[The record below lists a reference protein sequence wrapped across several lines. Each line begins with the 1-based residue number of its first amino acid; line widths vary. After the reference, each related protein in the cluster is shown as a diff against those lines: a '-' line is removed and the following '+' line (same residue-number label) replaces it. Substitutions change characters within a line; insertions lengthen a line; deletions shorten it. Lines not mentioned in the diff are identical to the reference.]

1 MLSVNQNEES
11 QKVNKFMPSG
21 LRRTKIVA
29 TLGPA
34 TDRDGELEKMIKA
47 GVDVVRIN
55 MSHGNPE
62 EHLER
67 ASRVRDLAAKLD
79 REVGVLVDLQG
90 PKIRIARFADNHI
103 FLEAGDKFSLD
114 NNVDPLQGNQK
125 EVGLT
130 YKSLPY
136 DVKSGDRLLLDD
148 GRVVLDVDNVEG
160 ERVNCTVVVG
170 GKLSNNK
177 GINLLGGGLSA
188 SALTEKDKEDILT
201 AAEIKADYLALSFPR
216 SAEDV
221 EYCRS
226 LAEQAGLMC
235 SIVSKVERAEA
246 VNDDFTLDSI
256 ILASDVIMIA
266 RGDLGVE
273 VGDAQLPALQ
283 KKMIKR
289 ARQLNRITITAT
301 QMMETMIENAI
312 PTRAEVFDVANAVM
326 DGTDAV
332 MLSGETATGHS
343 PSLVIDTMSKIAR
356 EAEKSRSTRES
367 THRIDESFTAI
378 DETIAMSA
386 MYAANHFGVK
396 CIAALTESGNTPL
409 LMSRIS
415 SGIPIIALTPH
426 LDTRRKVTLYRG
438 VYPNT
443 VDYSGLSDEE
453 VQVNILNELKDMGL
467 AKTGDLVIVTRGQSR
482 GSMGGTNQ
490 MEIVKIP

>member
-1 MLSVNQNEES
+1 
-11 QKVNKFMPSG
+11 MPSG
-21 LRRTKIVA
+21 LRRTKIVD

-34 TDRDGELEKMIKA
+34 TDRDGELEKMIEA

-55 MSHGNPE
+55 MSHGNPQ
-62 EHLER
+62 EHVGR
-67 ASRVRDLAAKLD
+67 ASKVREIAAKLD

-90 PKIRIARFADNHI
+90 PKIRIARFTDDSI
-103 FLEAGDKFSLD
+103 FLVAGDTFALD
-114 NNVDPLQGNQK
+114 NNVDPLAGNQK

-136 DVKSGDRLLLDD
+136 DVKPGNRLLLDD
-148 GRVVLDVDNVEG
+148 GRVVLDVDKVEG
-160 ERVNCTVVVG
+160 ERVICTVVVG

-177 GINLLGGGLSA
+177 GINLQGGGLSA
-188 SALTEKDKEDILT
+188 AALTEKDKEDILT
-201 AAEIKADYLALSFPR
+201 AAEIQCDYLALSFPR

-226 LAEQAGLMC
+226 LAEKAGLNC
-235 SIVSKVERAEA
+235 SIVSKIERAEA

-343 PSLVIDTMSKIAR
+343 PSLVIQTMAEIAR

-367 THRIDESFTAI
+367 THRIDESFTAV
-378 DETIAMSA
+378 DETIAMAA
-386 MYAANHFGVK
+386 MYAANHFGVT

-426 LDTRRKVTLYRG
+426 IDTRRKVTLYRG
-438 VYPNT
+438 VYPTT
-443 VDYSGLSDEE
+443 VDYTGLSDEE
-453 VQVNILNELKDMGL
+453 VQDKILLELK
-467 AKTGDLVIVTRGQSR
+467 AKGVTKAGDLVVVTRGQSR
-482 GSMGGTNQ
+482 GLMGGTNQ
-490 MEIVKIP
+490 MEIVKVP

>member
-1 MLSVNQNEES
+1 MASDI
-11 QKVNKFMPSG
+11 
-21 LRRTKIVA
+21 RRTKIVA

-34 TDRDGELEKMIKA
+34 TDREGELKKVIEA

-55 MSHGNPE
+55 MSHGTPE
-62 EHLER
+62 EHVIR
-67 ASRVRDLAAKLD
+67 ARDVRKLAAELG

-90 PKIRIARFADNHI
+90 PKIRVTRFENNSI
-103 FLEAGDKFSLD
+103 VLVVGEKFSLD
-114 NNVDPLQGNQK
+114 NDVDPMKGSQT

-130 YKSLPY
+130 YKSLPS
-136 DVKSGDRLLLDD
+136 DVKSGDRLVLDD
-148 GRVVLDVDNVEG
+148 GRVVLFVDEVVG
-160 ERVNCTVVVG
+160 ERVNCTVIVG

-188 SALTEKDKEDILT
+188 AALTEKDKKDIIT
-201 AAEIKADYLALSFPR
+201 AAEIKCDYLALSFPR
-216 SAEDV
+216 SADDV

-226 LAEQAGLMC
+226 LASKAGLEC

-246 VNDDFTLDSI
+246 VADDFTLDGI

-273 VGDAQLPALQ
+273 VGDAQLPMLQ

-289 ARQLNRITITAT
+289 ARELNRVTITAT
-301 QMMETMIENAI
+301 QMMETMIDNAI

-343 PSLVIDTMSKIAR
+343 PSLVIETMANIAH

-367 THRIDESFTAI
+367 THRIDDVFTEI
-378 DETIAMSA
+378 DETVAMAS
-386 MYAANHFGVK
+386 MYAANHFNVK
-396 CIAALTESGNTPL
+396 CIVALTESGNTPL

-415 SGIPIIALTPH
+415 SGIPIIAMTPH
-426 LDTRRKVTLYRG
+426 LDTRRKVTLFRG
-438 VYPNT
+438 VYP
-443 VDYSGLSDEE
+443 SS
-453 VQVNILNELKDMGL
+453 VNY
-467 AKTGDLVIVTRGQSR
+467 GDLSNEKIKELVLDNIKSNNLASPGDLIILTRGQFS
-482 GSMGGTNQ
+482 GKTGGTNQ
-490 MEIVKIP
+490 MEIIKVP

>member
-1 MLSVNQNEES
+1 
-11 QKVNKFMPSG
+11 MPSTG

-34 TDRDGELEKMIKA
+34 TDREGELERMIKC
-47 GVDVVRIN
+47 GLDVVRIN

-62 EHLER
+62 EHKAR
-67 ASRVRDLAAKLD
+67 AQKVRDLAAKYD

-90 PKIRIARFADNHI
+90 PKIRITRFAEDKI
-103 FLEAGDKFSLD
+103 FLNTGDKFALD
-114 NNVDPLQGNQK
+114 NNVEKNAGNQY

-130 YKSLPY
+130 YKNLPY
-136 DVKSGDRLLLDD
+136 DVKPGDKLLLDD
-148 GRVVLDVDNVEG
+148 GRLVFQVDNVEG
-160 ERVNCTVVVG
+160 ERVNTTVVVG
-170 GKLSNNK
+170 GTLSNNK
-177 GINLLGGGLSA
+177 GINLAGGGLSA
-188 SALTEKDKEDILT
+188 AALTDKDKEDIIT
-201 AAEIKADYLALSFPR
+201 AAEMDADYLALSFPR

-226 LAEQAGLMC
+226 LAQKAGLNC
-235 SIVSKVERAEA
+235 AIVSKVERAEA
-246 VNDDFTLDSI
+246 VADDATLDGI

-289 ARQLNRITITAT
+289 SRQLNRVTITAT

-332 MLSGETATGHS
+332 MLSGETATGRS
-343 PSLVIDTMSKIAR
+343 PSLVIETMGRICF
-356 EAEKSRSTRES
+356 EAEKQRTARES
-367 THRIDESFTAI
+367 THRIDEMFTAI

-386 MYAANHFGVK
+386 MYAANHLDVK
-396 CIAALTESGNTPL
+396 CIAALTESGNTAL

-415 SGIPIIALTPH
+415 SGKPIIALTPH
-426 LDTRRKVTLYRG
+426 LATRRKVTLYRG
-438 VYPNT
+438 VYPSSINYDGMDDNAVRAST
-443 VDYSGLSDEE
+443 VQHLKYHGL
-453 VQVNILNELKDMGL
+453 VQ
-467 AKTGDLVIVTRGQSR
+467 AGDLILFTRGENR
-482 GSMGGTNQ
+482 GLMGGTNM
-490 MEIVKIP
+490 MEIIKVE

>member
-1 MLSVNQNEES
+1 MSSN
-11 QKVNKFMPSG
+11 

-34 TDRDGELEKMIKA
+34 TDREGELEKMIKA

-62 EHLER
+62 EHKGR
-67 ASRVRDLAAKLD
+67 AQAVRDLAEKYD
-79 REVGVLVDLQG
+79 HEVGVLVDLQG
-90 PKIRIARFADNHI
+90 PKIRIARFEDDKI
-103 FLEAGDKFSLD
+103 DLEVGDLFALD
-114 NNVDPLQGNQK
+114 NNVDGNSGNQH

-130 YKSLPY
+130 YKNLPY
-136 DVKSGDRLLLDD
+136 DVKTGDKLLLDD
-148 GRVVLDVDNVEG
+148 GRLVFEVIDVVG
-160 ERVNCTVVVG
+160 ERVNCKVVVG
-170 GKLSNNK
+170 GTLSNNK
-177 GINLLGGGLSA
+177 GINLQGGGLSA
-188 SALTEKDKEDILT
+188 AALTDKDKEDILT
-201 AAEIKADYLALSFPR
+201 AAEIDADYLALSFPR

-226 LAEQAGLMC
+226 LAQKAGLNC

-246 VNDDFTLDSI
+246 VADDETLDGI

-289 ARQLNRITITAT
+289 SRQLNRVTITAT
-301 QMMETMIENAI
+301 QMMETMIDNAI

-326 DGTDAV
+326 DGSDAV
-332 MLSGETATGHS
+332 MLSGETATGKS
-343 PSLVIDTMSKIAR
+343 PSLVIQTMGKICR
-356 EAEKSRSTRES
+356 EAEKSRTSRES

-378 DETIAMSA
+378 DETVAMST

-415 SGIPIIALTPH
+415 SGMPIIALTPH
-426 LDTRRKVTLYRG
+426 RSTRRKVTMFRG
-438 VYPNT
+438 VYPSS
-443 VDYSGLSDEE
+443 VDYTDLNDDE
-453 VQVNILNELKDMGL
+453 VQAMILERIKAFGV
-467 AKTGDLVIVTRGQSR
+467 AQSGDLVILTRGVTK
-482 GSMGGTNQ
+482 GTMGGTNRL
-490 MEIVKIP
+490 EIVKVP

>member
-1 MLSVNQNEES
+1 MASN
-11 QKVNKFMPSG
+11 

-34 TDRDGELEKMIKA
+34 TDREGELERLVQA

-55 MSHGNPE
+55 MSHGSPE
-62 EHLER
+62 EHMAR
-67 ASRVRDLAAKLD
+67 ADRVREIAAQYD
-79 REVGVLVDLQG
+79 RQVGVLVDLQG
-90 PKIRIARFADNHI
+90 PKIRITRFEEDKI
-103 FLEAGDKFSLD
+103 FLNAGDHFALD
-114 NNVDPLQGNQK
+114 NNVDPTKGNQR

-130 YKSLPY
+130 YKSLPF
-136 DVKSGDRLLLDD
+136 DVKGGDRLLLDD
-148 GRVVLDVDNVEG
+148 GRVVLDVIEVIG
-160 ERVNCTVVVG
+160 ERVECNVVVG
-170 GKLSNNK
+170 GYLSNNK

-188 SALTEKDKEDILT
+188 DALTEKDKADIVT
-201 AAEIKADYLALSFPR
+201 AAKIQCDYLALSFPR
-216 SAEDV
+216 SADDV
-221 EYCRS
+221 EYCRT
-226 LAEQAGLMC
+226 LAENAGLNC

-246 VNDDFTLDSI
+246 VADDFTLDGI

-289 ARQLNRITITAT
+289 ARQLNRVTITAT
-301 QMMETMIENAI
+301 QMMETMIDNAI

-326 DGTDAV
+326 DGSDAV

-343 PSLVIDTMSKIAR
+343 PSLVVKTMGQICF
-356 EAEKSRSTRES
+356 EAEKSRNVRQSM
-367 THRIDESFTAI
+367 HRIDESFTAV

-396 CIAALTESGNTPL
+396 CIAALTESGNTAL

-426 LDTRRKVTLYRG
+426 IETRRKVTLFRG
-438 VYPNT
+438 VYPSS

-453 VQVNILNELKDMGL
+453 VRERILQDLKYYG
-467 AKTGDLVIVTRGQSR
+467 TVQSGDLVVLTRGQAR
-482 GSMGGTNQ
+482 GTMGGTNQ
-490 MEIVKIP
+490 MEIVKVP

>member
-1 MLSVNQNEES
+1 
-11 QKVNKFMPSG
+11 MPSG

-34 TDRDGELEKMIKA
+34 TDREGELENIIKA

-55 MSHGNPE
+55 MSHGIPE
-62 EHLER
+62 EHIGR
-67 ASRVRDLAAKLD
+67 AKAVREMAQKFD
-79 REVGVLVDLQG
+79 RQVGVLVDLQG
-90 PKIRIARFADNHI
+90 PKIRIARFTDDKV
-103 FLEAGDKFSLD
+103 FLKVGDKFAFD
-114 NNVDPLQGNQK
+114 NNVDINSGNQH

-130 YKSLPY
+130 YKNLPY
-136 DVKSGDRLLLDD
+136 DVKEGDKLLLDD
-148 GRVVLDVDNVEG
+148 GRLIFVVDNVDG
-160 ERVNCTVVVG
+160 ERVNTTVVVG
-170 GKLSNNK
+170 GALSNNK
-177 GINLLGGGLSA
+177 GINLQGGGLSA
-188 SALTEKDKEDILT
+188 AALTEKDKEDILT

-226 LAEQAGLMC
+226 LASKAGLDC

-246 VNDDFTLDSI
+246 VADDATLDGI

-289 ARQLNRITITAT
+289 ARSLNRVTITAT

-343 PSLVIDTMSKIAR
+343 PSLVIETMGNICR
-356 EAEKSRSTRES
+356 EAEKSRTSRES
-367 THRIDESFTAI
+367 THRIDESFTAV
-378 DETIAMSA
+378 DETIAMAS
-386 MYAANHFGVK
+386 MYSANHFGVK
-396 CIAALTESGNTPL
+396 CIAALTESGNTAL

-415 SGIPIIALTPH
+415 SGMPIIALTPH
-426 LDTRRKVTLYRG
+426 LDTRRKVTLFRG
-438 VYPNT
+438 VYPST
-443 VDYSGLSDEE
+443 LTYEGLNDDE
-453 VQVNILNELKDMGL
+453 V
-467 AKTGDLVIVTRGQSR
+467 KTAIINRIKEFGIAQSGDLILMTRGEVN
-482 GSMGGTNQ
+482 GAMGGTNK
-490 MEIVKIP
+490 MEIVKLP

>member
-1 MLSVNQNEES
+1 
-11 QKVNKFMPSG
+11 MPSG

-34 TDRDGELEKMIKA
+34 TDRDGELEKMIKE

-55 MSHGNPE
+55 MSHGNPS
-62 EHLER
+62 EHIER
-67 ASRVRDLAAKLD
+67 AQNVRDIAARLD
-79 REVGVLVDLQG
+79 REVGILVDLQG
-90 PKIRIARFADNHI
+90 PKIRIARFSEGSI
-103 FLEAGDKFSLD
+103 FLEQGDKFSLD
-114 NNVDPLQGNQK
+114 NNVDPLAGNQK

-136 DVKSGDRLLLDD
+136 DVKAGDRLLLDD

-177 GINLLGGGLSA
+177 GINLHGGGLSA
-188 SALTEKDKEDILT
+188 AALTEKDKEDILT
-201 AAEIKADYLALSFPR
+201 AAEIQCDYLALSFPR

-226 LAEQAGLMC
+226 LAEKAGLVC
-235 SIVSKVERAEA
+235 SIVSKIERAEA
-246 VNDDFTLDSI
+246 VNDDFTLDGI

-343 PSLVIDTMSKIAR
+343 PSLVIKTMSDIAH

-367 THRIDESFTAI
+367 THRIDEFFTAV

-386 MYAANHFGVK
+386 MYAANHFGVQ

-426 LDTRRKVTLYRG
+426 IDTRRKVTLYRG
-438 VYPNT
+438 VYPT
-443 VDYSGLSDEE
+443 SVDYTGLNDD
-453 VQVNILNELKDMGL
+453 QVKDRILEELKEKGV
-467 AKTGDLVIVTRGQSR
+467 AKSGDLIIVTRGQSR
-482 GSMGGTNQ
+482 GAMGGTNQ
-490 MEIVKIP
+490 MEIVKVP

>member
-1 MLSVNQNEES
+1 
-11 QKVNKFMPSG
+11 MPSG

-34 TDRDGELEKMIKA
+34 TDRDGELENIIKA

-55 MSHGNPE
+55 MSHGTPS
-62 EHLER
+62 EHIDR
-67 ASRVRDLAAKLD
+67 AQAVRELAEKFD
-79 REVGVLVDLQG
+79 RQVGVLVDLQG
-90 PKIRIARFADNHI
+90 PKIRIARFADNKV
-103 FLEAGDKFSLD
+103 FLEKGDKFAFD
-114 NNVDPLQGNQK
+114 NALGNDDGNQH

-130 YKSLPY
+130 YKNLPY
-136 DVKSGDRLLLDD
+136 DVKPGDKLLLDD
-148 GRVVLDVDNVEG
+148 GRLVFQVDNVEG
-160 ERVNCTVVVG
+160 ERVNTTTIVG
-170 GKLSNNK
+170 GALSNNK
-177 GINLLGGGLSA
+177 GINLSGGGLSA
-188 SALTEKDKEDILT
+188 AALTDKDKEDIIT

-226 LAEQAGLMC
+226 LASKAGLDC

-246 VNDDFTLDSI
+246 VADDATLDGI

-289 ARQLNRITITAT
+289 SRQLNRVTITAT
-301 QMMETMIENAI
+301 QMMETMIDNAI

-343 PSLVIDTMSKIAR
+343 PSLVIETMGNICR
-356 EAEKSRSTRES
+356 EAEKSRTSRES
-367 THRIDESFTAI
+367 THRIDESFTAV
-378 DETIAMSA
+378 DETIAMAS
-386 MYAANHFGVK
+386 MYSANHFGVK
-396 CIAALTESGNTPL
+396 CIAALTESGNTAL

-415 SGIPIIALTPH
+415 SGMPIIALTPH
-426 LDTRRKVTLYRG
+426 LDTRRKVTLFRG
-438 VYPNT
+438 VYPSSIT
-443 VDYSGLSDEE
+443 YDGLNDDEVKE
-453 VQVNILNELKDMGL
+453 TILGKIKEFGI
-467 AKTGDLVIVTRGQSR
+467 AQAGDLILMTRGETN
-482 GSMGGTNQ
+482 GAMGGTNK
-490 MEIVKIP
+490 MEIVKVP

>member
-1 MLSVNQNEES
+1 MSTV
-11 QKVNKFMPSG
+11 

-34 TDRDGELEKMIKA
+34 TDRKGELEKMIKA
-47 GVDVVRIN
+47 GLDVVRIN

-62 EHLER
+62 EHKKR
-67 ASRVRDLAAKLD
+67 VASVRELAKKLD

-90 PKIRIARFADNHI
+90 PKIRIARFTEDKV
-103 FLEAGDKFSLD
+103 FLEDGDKFSLD
-114 NNVDPLQGNQK
+114 NNVDINSGNQY

-136 DVKSGDRLLLDD
+136 DVKPGNRLLLDD
-148 GRVVLDVDNVEG
+148 GRLVFEVDNVVG
-160 ERVNCTVVVG
+160 ERVNCTVIVG
-170 GKLSNNK
+170 GSLSNNK
-177 GINLLGGGLSA
+177 GINLQGGGLSA
-188 SALTEKDKEDILT
+188 AALTDKDKEDILT
-201 AAEIKADYLALSFPR
+201 AAEMEADFLALSFPR

-226 LAEQAGLMC
+226 LAEKAGLHC
-235 SIVSKVERAEA
+235 DIVSKIERAEA
-246 VNDDFTLDSI
+246 VADDATLDGI

-289 ARQLNRITITAT
+289 ARQLNRVTITAT
-301 QMMETMIENAI
+301 QMMETMIDNAI

-326 DGTDAV
+326 DGSDAV
-332 MLSGETATGHS
+332 MLSGETATGKS
-343 PSLVIDTMSKIAR
+343 PSLVIETMGRICH
-356 EAEKSRSTRES
+356 EAEKSRTSRES
-367 THRIDESFTAI
+367 THRIDESFTAV

-386 MYAANHFGVK
+386 MYAANHFDVK
-396 CIAALTESGNTPL
+396 CIASLTESGNTAL

-426 LDTRRKVTLYRG
+426 IKTRRKVTLFRG
-438 VYPNT
+438 VYPSL
-443 VDYSGLSDEE
+443 VSYEGLNDSN
-453 VQVNILNELKDMGL
+453 VKDIIMERIQSFGI
-467 AKTGDLVIVTRGQSR
+467 AKQGDLVLLTRGETR
-482 GSMGGTNQ
+482 GILGGTNS

>member
-1 MLSVNQNEES
+1 
-11 QKVNKFMPSG
+11 MPSG

-34 TDRDGELEKMIKA
+34 TDRDGELEKMIEA

-55 MSHGNPE
+55 MSHGNPQ
-62 EHLER
+62 EHVGR
-67 ASRVRDLAAKLD
+67 ASKVREIAAKLD

-90 PKIRIARFADNHI
+90 PKIRIARFTDDSI
-103 FLEAGDKFSLD
+103 FLVAGDTFALD
-114 NNVDPLQGNQK
+114 NNVDPLAGNQK

-136 DVKSGDRLLLDD
+136 DVKPGNRLLLDD
-148 GRVVLDVDNVEG
+148 GRVVLDVDKVEG
-160 ERVNCTVVVG
+160 ERVICTVVVG

-177 GINLLGGGLSA
+177 GINLQGGGLSA
-188 SALTEKDKEDILT
+188 AALTEKDKEDILT
-201 AAEIKADYLALSFPR
+201 AAEIQCDYLALSIPR

-226 LAEQAGLMC
+226 LAEKAGLNC
-235 SIVSKVERAEA
+235 SIVSKIERAEA

-343 PSLVIDTMSKIAR
+343 PSLVIQTMAEIAR

-367 THRIDESFTAI
+367 THRIDESFTAV
-378 DETIAMSA
+378 DETIAMAA
-386 MYAANHFGVK
+386 MYAANHFGVT

-426 LDTRRKVTLYRG
+426 IDTRRKVTLYRG
-438 VYPNT
+438 VYPTT
-443 VDYSGLSDEE
+443 VDYTGLSDEE
-453 VQVNILNELKDMGL
+453 VQDKILLELK
-467 AKTGDLVIVTRGQSR
+467 AKGVTKAGDLVVVTRGQSR
-482 GSMGGTNQ
+482 GLMGGTNQ
-490 MEIVKIP
+490 MEIVKVP

>member
-1 MLSVNQNEES
+1 
-11 QKVNKFMPSG
+11 MPSG

-34 TDRDGELEKMIKA
+34 TDRDGELERMIKE

-55 MSHGNPE
+55 MSHGNPS
-62 EHLER
+62 EHIER
-67 ASRVRDLAAKLD
+67 AQNVREIASRLD

-90 PKIRIARFADNHI
+90 PKIRIARFSEGSI
-103 FLEAGDKFSLD
+103 FLEQGDKFSLD
-114 NNVDPLQGNQK
+114 NNVDPMAGNQK

-177 GINLLGGGLSA
+177 GINLHGGGLSA
-188 SALTEKDKEDILT
+188 AALTEKDKEDILT
-201 AAEIKADYLALSFPR
+201 AAEIQCDYLALSFPR

-226 LAEQAGLMC
+226 LAEKAGLVC
-235 SIVSKVERAEA
+235 SIVSKIERAEA
-246 VNDDFTLDSI
+246 VNDDFTLDGI

-343 PSLVIDTMSKIAR
+343 PSLVIKTMSEIAH

-367 THRIDESFTAI
+367 THRIDESFTAV
-378 DETIAMSA
+378 DETIAMAA
-386 MYAANHFGVK
+386 MYAANHFGVQ

-438 VYPNT
+438 VYPT
-443 VDYSGLSDEE
+443 SVDYTGLNDDE
-453 VQVNILNELKDMGL
+453 VQAGILEELKEKGV
-467 AKTGDLVIVTRGQSR
+467 AKSGDLIVVTRGKAR
-482 GSMGGTNQ
+482 GAMGGTNQ
-490 MEIVKIP
+490 MEIVKVP

>member
-1 MLSVNQNEES
+1 
-11 QKVNKFMPSG
+11 MPSG

-34 TDRDGELEKMIKA
+34 TDRDGELEKMIEA

-55 MSHGNPE
+55 MSHGNPQ
-62 EHLER
+62 EHVGR
-67 ASRVRDLAAKLD
+67 ASKVREIAAKLD

-90 PKIRIARFADNHI
+90 PKIRIARFTDDSI
-103 FLEAGDKFSLD
+103 FLVAGDTFALD
-114 NNVDPLQGNQK
+114 NNVDPLAGNQK

-136 DVKSGDRLLLDD
+136 DVKPGNRLLLDD
-148 GRVVLDVDNVEG
+148 GRVVLDVDKVEG
-160 ERVNCTVVVG
+160 ERVICTVVVG

-177 GINLLGGGLSA
+177 GINLQGGGLSA
-188 SALTEKDKEDILT
+188 AALTEKDKEDILT
-201 AAEIKADYLALSFPR
+201 AAEIQCDYLALSFPR

-226 LAEQAGLMC
+226 LAEKAGLNC
-235 SIVSKVERAEA
+235 SIVSKIERAEA

-266 RGDLGVE
+266 RGDLGVD

-343 PSLVIDTMSKIAR
+343 PSLVIQTMAEIAR

-367 THRIDESFTAI
+367 THRIDESFTAV
-378 DETIAMSA
+378 DETIAMAA
-386 MYAANHFGVK
+386 MYAANHFGVT

-426 LDTRRKVTLYRG
+426 IDTRRKVTLYRG
-438 VYPNT
+438 VYPTT
-443 VDYSGLSDEE
+443 VDYTGLSDEE
-453 VQVNILNELKDMGL
+453 VQDKILLELK
-467 AKTGDLVIVTRGQSR
+467 AKGVTKAGDLVVVTRGQSR
-482 GSMGGTNQ
+482 GLMGGTNQ
-490 MEIVKIP
+490 MEIVKVP

>member
-1 MLSVNQNEES
+1 
-11 QKVNKFMPSG
+11 MPSG

-34 TDRDGELEKMIKA
+34 TDREGELEKIIKA

-55 MSHGNPE
+55 MSHGLPE
-62 EHLER
+62 EHIGR
-67 ASRVRDLAAKLD
+67 AQAVREMAEKFD
-79 REVGVLVDLQG
+79 RQVGVLVDLQG
-90 PKIRIARFADNHI
+90 PKIRIARFADDKI
-103 FLEAGDKFSLD
+103 FLKAGDKFAFD
-114 NNVDPLQGNQK
+114 NAVGNNDGNQH

-130 YKSLPY
+130 YKNLPY
-136 DVKSGDRLLLDD
+136 DVKEGDKLLLDD
-148 GRVVLDVDNVEG
+148 GRLVFQVDNVEG
-160 ERVNCTVVVG
+160 ERVNTTTIVG
-170 GKLSNNK
+170 GTLSNNK
-177 GINLLGGGLSA
+177 GINLSGGGLSA
-188 SALTEKDKEDILT
+188 AALTDKDKEDIIT

-226 LAEQAGLMC
+226 LASKAGLNC

-246 VNDDFTLDSI
+246 VADDATLDGI

-289 ARQLNRITITAT
+289 ARQLNRVTITAT

-343 PSLVIDTMSKIAR
+343 PSLVIQTMGNICR
-356 EAEKSRSTRES
+356 EAEKSRTSRES
-367 THRIDESFTAI
+367 THRIDESFTAV
-378 DETIAMSA
+378 DETIAMAA
-386 MYAANHFGVK
+386 MYSANHFGVK
-396 CIAALTESGNTPL
+396 CIAALTESGNTAL

-415 SGIPIIALTPH
+415 SGMPIIAMTPH
-426 LDTRRKVTLYRG
+426 LDTRRKVTLFRG
-438 VYPNT
+438 VYPST
-443 VDYSGLSDEE
+443 LTYDGLNDEE
-453 VQVNILNELKDMGL
+453 VKASIMDRIKEFGIAQS
-467 AKTGDLVIVTRGQSR
+467 GDLILMTRGEVN
-482 GSMGGTNQ
+482 GAMGGTNK
-490 MEIVKIP
+490 MEIVKLP

>member
-1 MLSVNQNEES
+1 
-11 QKVNKFMPSG
+11 MPSG

-34 TDRDGELEKMIKA
+34 TDREGELKKIIEA

-62 EHLER
+62 EHIAR
-67 ASRVRDLAAKLD
+67 ASQVREIAAKLD

-90 PKIRIARFADNHI
+90 PKIRIARFADDSI
-103 FLEAGDKFSLD
+103 FLMPGDQFALD
-114 NNVDPLQGNQK
+114 NNVDPLAGNQN

-136 DVKSGDRLLLDD
+136 DVKAGNRLLLDD
-148 GRVVLDVDNVEG
+148 GRVVLDVDEVVG
-160 ERVNCTVVVG
+160 ERVICTVVVG

-177 GINLLGGGLSA
+177 GINLQGGGLSA
-188 SALTEKDKEDILT
+188 AALTEKDKEDILT
-201 AAEIKADYLALSFPR
+201 AAQIQCDYLALSFPR

-226 LAEQAGLMC
+226 LAEKAGLVC

-343 PSLVIDTMSKIAR
+343 PSLVIKTMAEIAR

-367 THRIDESFTAI
+367 THRIDESFTAV

-386 MYAANHFGVK
+386 MYAANHFGVT

-438 VYPNT
+438 VYPTT
-443 VDYSGLSDEE
+443 VDYTGLSDEE
-453 VQVNILNELKDMGL
+453 VQDQILLELK
-467 AKTGDLVIVTRGQSR
+467 AKGVTKAGDLVVVTRGQSR
-482 GSMGGTNQ
+482 GLMGGTNQ
-490 MEIVKIP
+490 MEIVKVP

>member
-1 MLSVNQNEES
+1 
-11 QKVNKFMPSG
+11 MPSG

-34 TDRDGELEKMIKA
+34 TDREGELEKIIKA

-55 MSHGNPE
+55 MSHGIPQ
-62 EHLER
+62 EHILR
-67 ASRVRDLAAKLD
+67 AQAVREMAEKFD
-79 REVGVLVDLQG
+79 RQVGVLVDLQG
-90 PKIRIARFADNHI
+90 PKIRIARFADDKV
-103 FLEAGDKFSLD
+103 FLKAGDKFAFD
-114 NNVDPLQGNQK
+114 NAVGNNDGNQH

-130 YKSLPY
+130 YKNLPY
-136 DVKSGDRLLLDD
+136 DVKEGDKLLLDD
-148 GRVVLDVDNVEG
+148 GRLVFQVDSVEG
-160 ERVNCTVVVG
+160 ERVNTTTIVG
-170 GKLSNNK
+170 GSLSNNK
-177 GINLLGGGLSA
+177 GINLAGGGLSA
-188 SALTEKDKEDILT
+188 AALTEKDKEDILT

-226 LAEQAGLMC
+226 LASKAGLNC

-246 VNDDFTLDSI
+246 VADDATLDGI

-289 ARQLNRITITAT
+289 SRQLNRVTITAT

-343 PSLVIDTMSKIAR
+343 PSLVIETMGNICR
-356 EAEKSRSTRES
+356 EAEKSRTSRES
-367 THRIDESFTAI
+367 THRIDESFTAV
-378 DETIAMSA
+378 DETIAMA
-386 MYAANHFGVK
+386 TMYAANHFGVK
-396 CIAALTESGNTPL
+396 CIAALTESGNTAL

-415 SGIPIIALTPH
+415 SGMPIIALTPH
-426 LDTRRKVTLYRG
+426 LDTRRKVTLFRG
-438 VYPNT
+438 VYPST
-443 VDYSGLSDEE
+443 LTYDGLNDEE
-453 VQVNILNELKDMGL
+453 VKASIMDRIKEFGI
-467 AKTGDLVIVTRGQSR
+467 AKSGDLILMTRGEVN
-482 GSMGGTNQ
+482 GTMGGTNK
-490 MEIVKIP
+490 MEIVKLP

>member
-1 MLSVNQNEES
+1 
-11 QKVNKFMPSG
+11 MPSG

-34 TDRDGELEKMIKA
+34 TDREGELEKIIKA

-62 EHLER
+62 EHIDR
-67 ASRVRDLAAKLD
+67 AKAVRKLAEKFD
-79 REVGVLVDLQG
+79 RQVGVLVDLQG
-90 PKIRIARFADNHI
+90 PKIRIARFTDDKV
-103 FLEAGDKFSLD
+103 FLEAGDKFAFD
-114 NNVDPLQGNQK
+114 NAVGLNDGNQH

-130 YKSLPY
+130 YKNLPY
-136 DVKSGDRLLLDD
+136 DVKEGDRLLLDD
-148 GRVVLDVDNVEG
+148 GRLVFQVDNVEG
-160 ERVNCTVVVG
+160 ERVNTTTIVG
-170 GKLSNNK
+170 GGLSNNK
-177 GINLLGGGLSA
+177 GINLAGGGLSA
-188 SALTEKDKEDILT
+188 AALTEKDKEDILT
-201 AAEIKADYLALSFPR
+201 ASEIQADYLALSFPR

-226 LAEQAGLMC
+226 LASKAGLNC

-246 VNDDFTLDSI
+246 VADDATLDGI

-289 ARQLNRITITAT
+289 SRQLNRVTITAT

-343 PSLVIDTMSKIAR
+343 PSLVIQTMGNICR
-356 EAEKSRSTRES
+356 EAEKSRTSRES
-367 THRIDESFTAI
+367 THRIDESFTAV
-378 DETIAMSA
+378 DETIAMA
-386 MYAANHFGVK
+386 TMYAANHFGVK
-396 CIAALTESGNTPL
+396 CIAALTESGNTAL

-415 SGIPIIALTPH
+415 SGMPIIALTPH
-426 LDTRRKVTLYRG
+426 LDTRRKVTLFRG
-438 VYPNT
+438 VYPSSLT
-443 VDYSGLSDEE
+443 YDGLNDE
-453 VQVNILNELKDMGL
+453 QVKTSIMDRIKEFGI
-467 AKTGDLVIVTRGQSR
+467 AKSGDLILMTRGEVN
-482 GSMGGTNQ
+482 GTMGGTNK
-490 MEIVKIP
+490 MEIVKLP

>member
-1 MLSVNQNEES
+1 MSN
-11 QKVNKFMPSG
+11 SG

-34 TDRDGELEKMIKA
+34 TDREGELEKMIQA
-47 GVDVVRIN
+47 GLDVVRIN

-62 EHLER
+62 EHKAR
-67 ASRVRDLAAKLD
+67 AERVRELAAKYN

-90 PKIRIARFADNHI
+90 PKIRIARFAEDKI
-103 FLEAGDKFSLD
+103 FLNDGDKFALD
-114 NNVDPLQGNQK
+114 NNVGKNDGNQH

-130 YKSLPY
+130 YKNLPY
-136 DVKSGDRLLLDD
+136 DVKPGNKLLLDD
-148 GRVVLDVDNVEG
+148 GRLVFEVDNVEG
-160 ERVNCTVVVG
+160 ERVNTTVLVG
-170 GKLSNNK
+170 GTLSNNK

-188 SALTEKDKEDILT
+188 SALTEKDKEDIIT
-201 AAEIKADYLALSFPR
+201 AADIKADYLALSFPR
-216 SAEDV
+216 TAEDV

-226 LAEQAGLMC
+226 LASKAGLNC

-246 VNDDFTLDSI
+246 VADDETLDGI

-289 ARQLNRITITAT
+289 ARQLNRVTITAT

-332 MLSGETATGHS
+332 MLSGETATGRS
-343 PSLVIDTMSKIAR
+343 PSLVIETMGRICH
-356 EAEKSRSTRES
+356 EAEKSRTSRES
-367 THRIDESFTAI
+367 THRIDESFSAV
-378 DETIAMSA
+378 DETVAMA
-386 MYAANHFGVK
+386 TMYAANHFDIK
-396 CIAALTESGNTPL
+396 CIAALTESGNTAL

-415 SGIPIIALTPH
+415 SGKPIIALTPH
-426 LDTRRKVTLYRG
+426 QDTRRKVTLYRG
-438 VYPNT
+438 VYP
-443 VDYSGLSDEE
+443 SSIEWDEMDNE
-453 VQVNILNELKDMGL
+453 KVRQATIDHLKANNLVTAGDQIIL
-467 AKTGDLVIVTRGQSR
+467 TRGENR
-482 GSMGGTNQ
+482 GEMGGTNLL
-490 MEIVKIP
+490 EIIKIS

>member
-1 MLSVNQNEES
+1 
-11 QKVNKFMPSG
+11 MPSG

-34 TDRDGELEKMIKA
+34 TDREGELERLIKA

-55 MSHGNPE
+55 MSHGIAD
-62 EHLER
+62 EHKAR
-67 ASRVRDLAAKLD
+67 AQAVRDLAEKFD
-79 REVGVLVDLQG
+79 HEVGVLVDLQG
-90 PKIRIARFADNHI
+90 PKIRIARFAEDKV
-103 FLEAGDKFSLD
+103 FLETGDKFSLD
-114 NNVDPLQGNQK
+114 NNVGKNDGNQH

-130 YKSLPY
+130 YKNLPY
-136 DVKSGDRLLLDD
+136 DVKPGDKLLLDD
-148 GRVVLDVDNVEG
+148 GRLVFEVDNVEG

-170 GKLSNNK
+170 GTLSNNK
-177 GINLLGGGLSA
+177 GINLQGGGLSA
-188 SALTEKDKEDILT
+188 AALTDKDKEDIIT
-201 AAEIKADYLALSFPR
+201 AAEMNADYLALSFPR

-226 LAEQAGLMC
+226 LAQQAGLNC

-246 VNDDFTLDSI
+246 VADDETLDGI

-289 ARQLNRITITAT
+289 SRQLNRVTITAT

-332 MLSGETATGHS
+332 MLSGETATGKS
-343 PSLVIDTMSKIAR
+343 PSLVVETMGRICR
-356 EAEKSRSTRES
+356 EAEKARSTRES
-367 THRIDESFTAI
+367 THRIDESFTAV
-378 DETIAMSA
+378 DETIAMA
-386 MYAANHFGVK
+386 TMYAANHFGVK

-415 SGIPIIALTPH
+415 SGMPIIALTPH
-426 LDTRRKVTLYRG
+426 LDTRRKVTLFRG
-438 VYPNT
+438 VYPSS
-443 VDYSGLSDEE
+443 VDYTGLSDEE
-453 VQVNILNELKDMGL
+453 IQDMIINRIKAFGI
-467 AKTGDLVIVTRGQSR
+467 AKEGDLVILTRGEAR
-482 GSMGGTNQ
+482 GLMGGTNR
-490 MEIVKIP
+490 MEIVKVP

>member
-1 MLSVNQNEES
+1 
-11 QKVNKFMPSG
+11 MPSG

-34 TDRDGELEKMIKA
+34 TDREGELEKIIKA

-55 MSHGNPE
+55 MSHGIPE

-67 ASRVRDLAAKLD
+67 AKAVREMAEKFD
-79 REVGVLVDLQG
+79 RQVGVLVDLQG
-90 PKIRIARFADNHI
+90 PKIRIARFVDDKV
-103 FLEAGDKFSLD
+103 FLNVGDKFAFD
-114 NNVDPLQGNQK
+114 NNVDINSGNQH

-130 YKSLPY
+130 YKNLPY
-136 DVKSGDRLLLDD
+136 DVKEGDKLLLDD
-148 GRVVLDVDNVEG
+148 GRLVFVVDNVDG
-160 ERVNCTVVVG
+160 ERVNSTVVVG
-170 GKLSNNK
+170 GTLSNNK
-177 GINLLGGGLSA
+177 GINLQGGGLSA
-188 SALTEKDKEDILT
+188 AALTEKDKEDILT

-226 LAEQAGLMC
+226 LASKAGLDC

-246 VNDDFTLDSI
+246 VADDATLDGI

-289 ARQLNRITITAT
+289 ARSLNRVTITAT

-343 PSLVIDTMSKIAR
+343 PSLVIETMGNICR
-356 EAEKSRSTRES
+356 EAEKSRTSRES

-378 DETIAMSA
+378 DETIAMAA
-386 MYAANHFGVK
+386 MYSANHFGVK
-396 CIAALTESGNTPL
+396 CIAALTESGNTAL

-415 SGIPIIALTPH
+415 SGMPIIALTPH
-426 LDTRRKVTLYRG
+426 LDTRRKVTLFRG
-438 VYPNT
+438 VYPST
-443 VDYSGLSDEE
+443 LTYDGLNDEE
-453 VQVNILNELKDMGL
+453 VKTSIMNRIKEFGI
-467 AKTGDLVIVTRGQSR
+467 AKSGDLILMTRGEVN
-482 GSMGGTNQ
+482 GAMGGTNK
-490 MEIVKIP
+490 MEIVKLP

>member
-1 MLSVNQNEES
+1 
-11 QKVNKFMPSG
+11 MPAS

-34 TDRDGELEKMIKA
+34 TDREGELEKIIQA

-55 MSHGNPE
+55 MSHGLPQ
-62 EHLER
+62 EHIDR
-67 ASRVRDLAAKLD
+67 AKAVRDMAEKHD
-79 REVGVLVDLQG
+79 RQVGVLVDLQG
-90 PKIRIARFADNHI
+90 PKIRIARFADDKV
-103 FLEAGDKFSLD
+103 FLNEGDKFAFD
-114 NNVDPLQGNQK
+114 NNVGANDGNQH

-130 YKSLPY
+130 YKNLPY
-136 DVKSGDRLLLDD
+136 DVKPGDKLLLDD
-148 GRVVLDVDNVEG
+148 GRLVFEVENVEG
-160 ERVNCTVVVG
+160 ERVNTTTVVG
-170 GKLSNNK
+170 GTLSNNK

-188 SALTEKDKEDILT
+188 AALTDKDKEDIIT
-201 AAEIKADYLALSFPR
+201 AAEIGADYLALSFPR

-226 LAEQAGLMC
+226 LASKAGLDC

-246 VNDDFTLDSI
+246 VADDATLDGI

-289 ARQLNRITITAT
+289 ARQLNRVTITAT

-332 MLSGETATGHS
+332 MLSGETATGRS
-343 PSLVIDTMSKIAR
+343 PSLVIKTMGNICH
-356 EAEKSRSTRES
+356 EAEKSRTSRES
-367 THRIDESFTAI
+367 THRIDESFTAV
-378 DETIAMSA
+378 DETIAMA
-386 MYAANHFGVK
+386 TMYAANHFGVK
-396 CIAALTESGNTPL
+396 CIAALTESGNTSL

-415 SGIPIIALTPH
+415 SGMPIIAMTPH
-426 LDTRRKVTLYRG
+426 LETRRKVTLFRG
-438 VYPNT
+438 VYPT
-443 VDYSGLSDEE
+443 SVEYDGLSDDG
-453 VQVNILNELKDMGL
+453 VKELIMQRIKEFGI
-467 AKTGDLVIVTRGQSR
+467 AKSGDLIIITRGDVQ
-482 GSMGGTNQ
+482 GAMGGTNK
-490 MEIVKIP
+490 MEIVKLP